1 VDTSAQATSNI
12 LEWGIAGGFA
22 VLVLGLLTKTLQNA
36 AEERKVWME
45 QIRSEGAENR
55 AALRGLSDVLIEMK
69 TMLQAKNGGQ

>member
-1 VDTSAQATSNI
+1 MDTTNV
-12 LEWGIAGGFA
+12 LEWGVAGGFA

-69 TMLQAKNGGQ
+69 VMLQAKNGDSK